1 MTQYEVAVIGA
12 GPSGAVAATLLAREG
27 VRVAMLDGKSRPQ
40 IIGETLPGAAARLL
54 KKLDLPGPLSSSMH
68 KPVSGTISNWDG
80 RVTVEDSFT
89 SPDGQSWRLDRQAF
103 DSALLMAHKLSLEAD
118 TLVDATGRCATV
130 SRQLGATRIV
140 DEQLLTVWGEGQI
153 ATEEMSPTNRTLI
166 DSDTDGWWYG
176 AWLPNRKPLAAFQ
189 CSPKKANKLR
199 RCTDAWIECMRRSEV
214 LSKHLNPDAFV
225 GSKLSCA
232 VASSSRIVPVAGKN
246 WIACGDAAI
255 AFDPLASQGL
265 LNALASGAKVAA
277 TILAKNQ
284 ADAYASYQGQIDEIW
299 NIYLKRRVSTYQNS
313 SSFYSIN
320 STVDWSAVG
329 TN

>member
-1 MTQYEVAVIGA
+1 
-12 GPSGAVAATLLAREG
+12 
-27 VRVAMLDGKSRPQ
+27 MLDGKSRPQ

-103 DSALLMAHKLSLEAD
+103 DSALLMAASKELDYYCQNVLDISRNGSLWKIDTHKP
-118 TLVDATGRCATV
+118 
-130 SRQLGATRIV
+130 RQLGATRIV